1 MHPFDEMYTMTPFD
15 GSDVR
20 LHYKDYAQW
29 LARQSEQTLRARSA
43 EAEIIFR
50 RVGIT
55 FAVYGDK
62 DESGAGN
69 ERLIPFDLI
78 PRVIPA
84 HEWSRMQ
91 AAPGQP
97 APPRNPAPAAGYP
110 GAGSLRAG
118 PGAGD
123 QWLNNPPTRR

>member
-78 PRVIPA
+78 PRVIPDRKSTRLNSSHLVISYA
-84 HEWSRMQ
+84 VFCLKKKKRLTARWT
-91 AAPGQP
+91 
-97 APPRNPAPAAGYP
+97 
-110 GAGSLRAG
+110 SL
-118 PGAGD
+118 
-123 QWLNNPPTRR
+123 T